1 MNFILRPSWH
11 LYNRVKNFLFPDR
24 QRPNFWLMDKVE
36 NLIVNRV
43 VEKINRRDYL
53 QLLLE
58 AQSTDFSQ
66 KENVNLSEI
75 DSSIEKKLSPNVI
88 FNNMIRLYRLN
99 IRNL

>member
-1 MNFILRPSWH
+1 
-11 LYNRVKNFLFPDR
+11 
-24 QRPNFWLMDKVE
+24 MDKVE